1 MLKTIIN
8 ELISYYNYMIG
19 KTKCQNDDKNQEN
32 YYQDDDNNNDDF
44 KDENLIEADPSYG
57 EKTESQ
63 LYNYMLKNIDYG
75 QRNGTYFPRALA
87 FDLDDQGEVTQI
99 KLWCEDLNKHY
110 LVFEYD
116 TLKQI
121 DPILVQL
128 ARSLVKLNEKDRN
141 TKFRRRMNKE
151 IYLFDKEM
159 LRNTKLRFRLVM
171 AIFKFTRGDPIVIKD
186 PLYFYYRKFDE
197 FLEQEFKINV

>member
-1 MLKTIIN
+1 MNKF
-8 ELISYYNYMIG
+8 ISFCNYLLNVPKI
-19 KTKCQNDDKNQEN
+19 QSFDKNLGSDKDQSNHEQG
-32 YYQDDDNNNDDF
+32 YDDNNDGL
-44 KDENLIEADPSYG
+44 KDENMIEADHSYG
-57 EKTESQ
+57 EKEESQ

-75 QRNGTYFPRALA
+75 QRDGSYFPRALA
-87 FDLDDQGEVTQI
+87 FDLNDQGEVTQI
-99 KLWCEDLNKHY
+99 KLWSEDFNKHY

-121 DPILVQL
+121 DPILVQI

-141 TKFRRRMNKE
+141 SKLRRRMNKE

-171 AIFKFTRGDPIVIKD
+171 AIFKFTRGEPIVIKD
-186 PLYFYYRKFDE
+186 PLYFYYREFDE
-197 FLEQEFKINV
+197 FLEHFDKHK

>member
-1 MLKTIIN
+1 MLKKIIYKF
-8 ELISYYNYMIG
+8 LSYYNCLTG
-19 KTKCQNDDKNQEN
+19 KTKSQNNGTNQEN
-32 YYQDDDNNNDDF
+32 HSQDNNNDF

-57 EKTESQ
+57 EKEESQ
-63 LYNYMLKNIDYG
+63 LYNYMFKNIDYG
-75 QRNGTYFPRALA
+75 QRDSSYFPRALA
-87 FDLDDQGEVTQI
+87 FDLNDQGEVTQI
-99 KLWCEDLNKHY
+99 KLWSEDLNKHY
-110 LVFEYD
+110 LIFEYD

-141 TKFRRRMNKE
+141 TKLRRRMNKE

-171 AIFKFTRGDPIVIKD
+171 AIFKFTRGEPIVIKD
-186 PLYFYYRKFDE
+186 PLYFYYREFDE